1 MRLFNTH
8 TKAFKL
14 TPATTPGK
22 EYRKQLNNRSNMS
35 NLSVVGLVHEVGETQ
50 QVTDTFKKRELIL
63 KIVDENP
70 QFEEYVKFEATNDRT
85 SIFDKVRVGDSVSVD
100 FNLRGRPWTNKDGVT
115 SYFNSL
121 VAWRVSPLN
130 QQEGAYAEMDAT
142 EADIF

>member
-22 EYRKQLNNRSNMS
+22 EYRKQLNSRSNMS
-35 NLSVVGLVHEVGETQ
+35 LSVVGLVHEVGETQ
-50 QVTDTFKKRELIL
+50 QITDTFKKRDLIL

-70 QFEEYVKFEATNDRT
+70 QFEEFVKFEATNDRT
-85 SIFDKVRVGDSVSVD
+85 TLFDKVNEGDSVEVS

-121 VAWRVSPLN
+121 VAWRVTPLN
-130 QQEGAYAEMDAT
+130 QQEGVDAEMTAE

>member
-1 MRLFNTH
+1 MRLFNTN

-22 EYRKQLNNRSNMS
+22 EYRKQLNSRSNMS

-50 QVTDTFKKRELIL
+50 QITDKFKKRDLVVKL
-63 KIVDENP
+63 VGDNP
-70 QFEEYVKFEATNDRT
+70 EYVDYVNFEATNDRT
-85 SIFDKVRVGDSVSVD
+85 SLFDKISEGDSVEVS

-121 VAWRVSPLN
+121 VAWRVNPLN
-130 QQEGAYAEMDAT
+130 QQEGVDAEMTAE

>member
-22 EYRKQLNNRSNMS
+22 EYRKQLNSRSNMS
-35 NLSVVGLVHEVGETQ
+35 LSVVGLVHGVGETQ
-50 QVTDTFKKRELIL
+50 QITDTFKKRDLIL

-70 QFEEYVKFEATNDRT
+70 QFEEFVKFEATNDRT
-85 SIFDKVRVGDSVSVD
+85 TLFDKVSEGDSVEIS